1 MDRGARRLGAG
12 IGRCRGDIYG
22 AAKQMCD
29 MLARWTGVSD
39 KRGGA
44 IEKAPG
50 DAVHSVGEGVWCR
63 RGYVSEEDCGSDG
76 EEQLSAMLGES
87 EVLCNRRG
95 HGESV
100 SMAECSDTAGIRS
113 AAYTAWDS
121 DDRRGR
127 VWRDRRRCIY
137 GVARKEA

>member
-1 MDRGARRLGAG
+1 MVRGARALGTGIGCRRGEVYGVAGWVCDMLGSWAAVCNQGRGAVEEALGAG
-12 IGRCRGDIYG
+12 
-22 AAKQMCD
+22 
-29 MLARWTGVSD
+29 
-39 KRGGA
+39 
-44 IEKAPG
+44 
-50 DAVHSVGEGVWCR
+50 VHSVGEGVWCR

-87 EVLCNRRG
+87 EVLCNGRG

-113 AAYTAWDS
+113 AAHTAWDS

-127 VWRDRRRCIY
+127 V
-137 GVARKEA
+137 